1 MFPSDSNKN
10 DLSKEK
16 PVKDAANFRMG
27 IINYHGS
34 VYFGSG
40 YPAVSWEIVA
50 KLYREFKNSRE
61 VLSEFEKERWRTEIG
76 NYDKPQKQQTNI

>member
-1 MFPSDSNKN
+1 M
-10 DLSKEK
+10 
-16 PVKDAANFRMG
+16 
-27 IINYHGS
+27 
-34 VYFGSG
+34 YFGSG
-40 YPAVSWEIVA
+40 YPAVSWEIAA